1 MRSTMVEALT
11 KVEVQSS
18 ENVKQT
24 ADALA
29 PLLETP
35 DEVTEETQVI
45 LVFMQSMKILDF
57 NWNNSC
63 LEANEKT

>member
-11 KVEVQSS
+11 KIEVQSS

-45 LVFMQSMKILDF
+45 VVFLRITKSLDF
-57 NWNNSC
+57 
-63 LEANEKT
+63 K

>member
-35 DEVTEETQVI
+35 GEVTEETQVI
-45 LVFMQSMKILDF
+45 LVFMQIMKILDF
-57 NWNNSC
+57 R
-63 LEANEKT
+63 

>member
-11 KVEVQSS
+11 KIEVQSS

-45 LVFMQSMKILDF
+45 LVFLRITKSLDF
-57 NWNNSC
+57 
-63 LEANEKT
+63 K

>member
-1 MRSTMVEALT
+1 MVEALT
-11 KVEVQSS
+11 KIEVQSS

-45 LVFMQSMKILDF
+45 LVFLHITKSLDF
-57 NWNNSC
+57 KQ
-63 LEANEKT
+63 E

>member
-1 MRSTMVEALT
+1 MVEALT

-18 ENVKQT
+18 ESVKQT

-45 LVFMQSMKILDF
+45 LVIMQIMKILDF
-57 NWNNSC
+57 R
-63 LEANEKT
+63 

>member
-11 KVEVQSS
+11 KIEVQSS

-45 LVFMQSMKILDF
+45 LVFLRITKS
-57 NWNNSC
+57 
-63 LEANEKT
+63 LEFK

>member
-11 KVEVQSS
+11 KIEVQSS

-24 ADALA
+24 ADTLA

-45 LVFMQSMKILDF
+45 LVFLRITKSLDF
-57 NWNNSC
+57 
-63 LEANEKT
+63 K

>member
-11 KVEVQSS
+11 KIEVQSS

-45 LVFMQSMKILDF
+45 LVFLHITKSLDF
-57 NWNNSC
+57 
-63 LEANEKT
+63 K

>member
-24 ADALA
+24 ADVLA

-45 LVFMQSMKILDF
+45 LVFMQIMKILDF
-57 NWNNSC
+57 R
-63 LEANEKT
+63 

>member
-1 MRSTMVEALT
+1 MVEALT

-45 LVFMQSMKILDF
+45 L
-57 NWNNSC
+57 
-63 LEANEKT
+63 

>member
-45 LVFMQSMKILDF
+45 L
-57 NWNNSC
+57 
-63 LEANEKT
+63 

>member
-1 MRSTMVEALT
+1 MVEALT
-11 KVEVQSS
+11 KIEVQSS

-45 LVFMQSMKILDF
+45 LVFLRITKSLDF
-57 NWNNSC
+57 
-63 LEANEKT
+63 K

>member
-18 ENVKQT
+18 EDVKQT

-45 LVFMQSMKILDF
+45 LVFMQIMKILDF
-57 NWNNSC
+57 R
-63 LEANEKT
+63 

>member
-11 KVEVQSS
+11 KIEVQSS

-45 LVFMQSMKILDF
+45 LVFLRIAKSLDF
-57 NWNNSC
+57 
-63 LEANEKT
+63 K

>member
-45 LVFMQSMKILDF
+45 LVFMQIMKILDF
-57 NWNNSC
+57 R
-63 LEANEKT
+63 